1 MTDIGLGLAQMAF
14 HPDTNST
21 KITPKAGNLQ
31 KVAKQD
37 KMGRSAG
44 QEERR
49 EIGREVGFIEERRNS
64 QH

>member
-1 MTDIGLGLAQMAF
+1 MSDIGLGWAQVAS

-37 KMGRSAG
+37 EIGRSAG

-49 EIGREVGFIEERRNS
+49 EI
-64 QH
+64 